1 MSEFIEQLVELQQ
14 IDREIDKIDG
24 DIKDVQG
31 GLDQRI
37 TALAAKEEL
46 IADLNSQ
53 IEAQKAETKTLELEM
68 EEKLAHVRERQSK
81 MMSVQTGREQAAL
94 LKEIEDG
101 KKASK
106 ENEEKIVAIME
117 SIEAL
122 NTQITEES
130 NLFKGEKKLVVEETE
145 KVRLEIEKINKS
157 KKTKSDERN
166 KQAASVEP
174 KLLQKYETLR
184 DRREGVALANVEDGV
199 CQGCYMSL
207 PPQKYNM
214 LLAGNVSFDCPT
226 CNRILYYYPE
236 AAQ

>member
-14 IDREIDKIDG
+14 IDREIDNIDG
-24 DIKDVQG
+24 DITGVQG
-31 GLDQRI
+31 GLNERI

-53 IEAQKAETKTLELEM
+53 IDTQKAETKTLELEM

-117 SIEAL
+117 TIEQL
-122 NTQITEES
+122 TTQVTEEG
-130 NLFKGEKKLVVEETE
+130 NLFKGEKKLVVAETE
-145 KVRLEIEKINKS
+145 KVRLDIEKINKRKKS
-157 KKTKSDERN
+157 KADQRK
-166 KQAASVEP
+166 KQAASIEP
-174 KLLQKYETLR
+174 KLLQKYEILR
-184 DRREGVALANVEDGV
+184 ERREGVALANVEDGV
-199 CQGCYMSL
+199 CQGCYMAL

-214 LLAGNVSFDCPT
+214 LLSGNVSFDCPT
-226 CNRILYYYPE
+226 CQRIMYYYPD
-236 AAQ
+236 AA